1 MPAPFFFML
10 QHDSFYASAIAGN
23 LNWEF
28 NKLDIRGPE

>member
-23 LNWEF
+23 LI
-28 NKLDIRGPE
+28 LGIQQIIH